1 MEGFFFVIL
10 VIIVILLFMLFYTRS
25 KKGSRAG
32 SGREQAG
39 VQRKTGKNR
48 LREEGGASSAALAQQ
63 VVLDETGMMIP
74 ELERPDQSEDLKKRI
89 QKGIDVIF
97 SADPEAAS
105 KRGRGLQLEEVD
117 PEVRK
122 TVLRHVSRLKP
133 FKAVHQIQKTLDD
146 PNTGMA
152 QISKVIVTDP
162 VLSSKILKV
171 ANSSYFGMQ
180 QRVNSIGHALV
191 IIGLLNLKNIL
202 YQEGLLKLL
211 TIKDFLKDAT
221 VETLWEHAT
230 LTSICASYLHNLFPG
245 LDKGTLFTM
254 GLLHD
259 VGRFVMAGL
268 EPVRPAGEGF
278 TKIALAEFSI
288 RDEEEIFGISHTIIG
303 RLAFEEWGF
312 SDLMIKTVERHHAPS
327 WAETG
332 ALSPEQNNLKYLL
345 VLFLSDQV
353 AKLFVD
359 EEKSLLP
366 VLPLAPCYHPLVQR
380 KKLLSLLLDTSL
392 FSEVRK
398 AKALMKG

>member
-1 MEGFFFVIL
+1 MGVFFFC
-10 VIIVILLFMLFYTRS
+10 ILLFIGILLFALFYLRN
-25 KKGSRAG
+25 KKGYRAG
-32 SGREQAG
+32 SRSDRGRLR
-39 VQRKTGKNR
+39 RKTEKND
-48 LREEGGASSAALAQQ
+48 LREGVSASSPDLAQQ

-89 QKGIDVIF
+89 QNGMEILF
-97 SADPEAAS
+97 SANPETVS
-105 KRGRGLQLEEVD
+105 EKRKVLQLADVD

-122 TVLRHVSRLKP
+122 TVLRHLGRLKP
-133 FKAVHQIQKTLDD
+133 FKAVYQIHKTLDD

-152 QISKVIVTDP
+152 QVSKVIVTDP
-162 VLSSKILKV
+162 VLSGKILKV
-171 ANSSYFGMQ
+171 ANSSYFGLE

-191 IIGLLNLKNIL
+191 IIGMLNLKNIL

-211 TIKDFLKDAT
+211 NVKDSLKDYT
-221 VETLWEHAT
+221 VESLWEHAT

-259 VGRFVMAGL
+259 VGRFVMTGL

-288 RDEEEIFGISHTIIG
+288 QDEEEIFGINHTIIG

-312 SDLMIKTVERHHAPS
+312 SDLMVKTVEMHHAPS
-327 WAETG
+327 WAERDT
-332 ALSPEQNNLKYLL
+332 LSLDQDHLKYLL

-353 AKLFVD
+353 AKLFAD
-359 EEKSLLP
+359 EERNLMP
-366 VLPLAPCYHPLVQR
+366 FLPLAQCYHPLVQR
-380 KKLLSLLLDTSL
+380 KKLMGLLLDSSL
-392 FSEVRK
+392 FSEIRK
-398 AKALMKG
+398 AKALMKS